1 MFNPFAAFASPK
13 LMQSTDIFE
22 LWDDAHPRVPRTHV
36 AVGGAVFK
44 PEPLQEQAPDEVQDG
59 VQEGVQDGAQD
70 RAQDRASRDHLD
82 LQPESTNDAW
92 NTRSAETATNTAE
105 TTKRAA

>member
-1 MFNPFAAFASPK
+1 VFNPFAAFASPK

-59 VQEGVQDGAQD
+59 AQD

>member
-44 PEPLQEQAPDEVQDG
+44 PEQLQEQAPDEVQDG
-59 VQEGVQDGAQD
+59 AQQ
-70 RAQDRASRDHLD
+70 RVQDRASRDHLD
-82 LQPESTNDAW
+82 LQPQSTNDTW

>member
-44 PEPLQEQAPDEVQDG
+44 PEQLQDQAPDEVQDG
-59 VQEGVQDGAQD
+59 
-70 RAQDRASRDHLD
+70 AQDRASRDHLD

>member
-44 PEPLQEQAPDEVQDG
+44 PEPLQ
-59 VQEGVQDGAQD
+59 D

-82 LQPESTNDAW
+82 LQPQSTNDTW
-92 NTRSAETATNTAE
+92 NTRSAETASNTAE